1 LMLNNSRI
9 ISNGDVIIVYSGV
22 NYIDIVTVSEGKMY
36 DSKHG
41 HYYHNNFIGKEYGSK
56 VFDNQ
61 NRGYVYILKPT
72 PELWTLALN
81 HRTEILYSADISLI
95 IHHLE
100 LRPGSIVLESGTGS
114 GSLSTGIARTIY
126 PSGHLFTYEFHRG
139 RADAAIE
146 DFKKNNLEK
155 LITVRCGDV
164 CTDGFFDFEN
174 DCADAIFLDLPCP
187 WQAVPHAIKKL
198 KPNCRICSFSPCIE
212 QVQQLCG
219 SLTDNGCLEIT
230 TWECLLRPYD
240 VLDLSE
246 DLQPEEESNKK
257 KKKEAKRKRKHSQQK
272 QDPIAPPKPA
282 NQLVTRP
289 VQLMRG
295 HTGYLTFAIKSRS
308 FSEN

>member
-1 LMLNNSRI
+1 
-9 ISNGDVIIVYSGV
+9 
-22 NYIDIVTVSEGKMY
+22 MY

-41 HYYHNNFIGKEYGSK
+41 HYYHNNFIGKEFGTK

-100 LRPGSIVLESGTGS
+100 LRPGSVVLESGTGS
-114 GSLSTGIARTIY
+114 GSLSTAIARTIY
-126 PSGHLFTYEFHRG
+126 PNGHLHTYEFHRG

-146 DFKKNNLEK
+146 DFKRTNLDK

-164 CTDGFFDFEN
+164 CSDGFFDVPDESV
-174 DCADAIFLDLPCP
+174 DAVFLDLPCP

-198 KPNCRICSFSPCIE
+198 KPYCRLCSFSPCIE
-212 QVQQLCG
+212 QVQQLCTAL
-219 SLTDNGCLEIT
+219 SENGFVEIT
-230 TWECLLRPYD
+230 TWECLLRPFD

-246 DLQPEEESNKK
+246 DLQPEEEFDKK
-257 KKKEAKRKRKHSQQK
+257 KKQESEPRRNRSESRKDRSRRDHNRGQQEHSKKTQSREQKKETRNQKGRGPAQNGRQKEGTRTTTKKQNRKGETK
-272 QDPIAPPKPA
+272 
-282 NQLVTRP
+282 
-289 VQLMRG
+289 VQAR
-295 HTGYLTFAIKSRS
+295 
-308 FSEN
+308 